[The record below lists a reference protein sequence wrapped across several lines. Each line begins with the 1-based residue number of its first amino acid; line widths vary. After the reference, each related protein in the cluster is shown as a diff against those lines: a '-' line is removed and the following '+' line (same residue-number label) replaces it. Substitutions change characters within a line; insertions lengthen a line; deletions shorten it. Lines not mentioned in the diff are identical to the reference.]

1 MIKSNESNQT
11 TSDTEKNCHV
21 LKMNT
26 NSDEY
31 SLFKLKLIDQTND
44 SMITDSNTDAIKQ
57 DLETDNKEDDLTQSD
72 ETTLKAS
79 EANKEELVIYETS
92 NTLYDDLNDMSQHL
106 AINTESLP
114 LVESCHLVN
123 QNDIS
128 DMKLNQDVI
137 TDDKNDFD
145 DDQQTEE
152 LIYCFEYKNDA
163 EHNREETVSLTSIE
177 NLSSSSP
184 LLHQE
189 TTGIF

>member
-1 MIKSNESNQT
+1 MIKGNESNQT
-11 TSDTEKNCHV
+11 ASDTEKNCHV

-44 SMITDSNTDAIKQ
+44 SMITDSNTDAIK
-57 DLETDNKEDDLTQSD
+57 ETDNKEDDLTQSD

-137 TDDKNDFD
+137 TDDMKNDFD

-163 EHNREETVSLTSIE
+163 EHNQEETVSLTSIE

-189 TTGIF
+189 TTGKF